1 MNSVVL
7 KDIKVMTGFGIA
19 LLLGVI
25 AIFLAL
31 KDSETWVVFTVLGLV
46 ITGLSVFRADRLY
59 KGKGK

>member
-7 KDIKVMTGFGIA
+7 KDIKVMIGFGIA